1 MTVTRAEQLI
11 QQLKEHPPDR
21 SGEIRLTE
29 GGLEIRVQLAD
40 WDRLGCLL
48 EGLEIQHAQAVPR
61 ACDPIRILDKV
72 TYLGETLKLIEV
84 DADAGRAILR
94 SSPPCV
100 FEDGVSFFELVLDR
114 ARGLSLTRQTFD
126 RQEGERRRVPAPL
139 TRHVLERLLVDLVD
153 CVSAKWSLGPEERSC
168 A

>member
-1 MTVTRAEQLI
+1 MTVTRTDRLI

-21 SGEIRLTE
+21 SGEIRLTD

-48 EGLEIQHAQAVPR
+48 EGLEMQHAQTVRR
-61 ACDPIRILDKV
+61 ACDPLHIVDKV

-84 DADAGRAILR
+84 DADGGRAILR
-94 SSPPCV
+94 SFPPCV
-100 FEDGVSFFELVLDR
+100 CGGSVSFFELVLDR
-114 ARGLSLTRQTFD
+114 TRGLSLTRQTFD
-126 RQEGERRRVPAPL
+126 RQQGERRRVAAPL

-153 CVSAKWSLGPEERSC
+153 CVATKWSLPEERSC